1 MRNDLATP
9 DERRLFPKVMLAEVL
24 FGGAMGFGLGS
35 WNTSQVPGLDRSLAA
50 WVIWDRVLRGAM
62 GSGVGLWVSDR
73 VCPRPQAWV
82 LGGMMGMMVLSI
94 PVRQPIPGWWMPPLL
109 FRVVLY
115 AIEAGIA
122 GVMMGVVGWKIRV
135 K

>member
-1 MRNDLATP
+1 
-9 DERRLFPKVMLAEVL
+9 
-24 FGGAMGFGLGS
+24 
-35 WNTSQVPGLDRSLAA
+35 
-50 WVIWDRVLRGAM
+50 
-62 GSGVGLWVSDR
+62 
-73 VCPRPQAWV
+73 
-82 LGGMMGMMVLSI
+82 
-94 PVRQPIPGWWMPPLL
+94 MPPLL